1 MHIRKATVR
10 DFLSIAALDRDAW
23 KMNRHPDFIPDGEHA
38 WRVWVEHALVFCA
51 DNDGDIAGA
60 ILAFPGITGI
70 YCVHKVFVSSSC
82 RGAGIGSALFAMLL
96 KEIDKEGA
104 EAFLTVDPENAAA
117 IALYTKWGFTDKKY
131 VSGYYRA
138 EEDRLVLTRRPN
150 R

>member
-1 MHIRKATVR
+1 M
-10 DFLSIAALDRDAW
+10 
-23 KMNRHPDFIPDGEHA
+23 
-38 WRVWVEHALVFCA
+38 
-51 DNDGDIAGA
+51 
-60 ILAFPGITGI
+60 
-70 YCVHKVFVSSSC
+70 HKVFVSSSC